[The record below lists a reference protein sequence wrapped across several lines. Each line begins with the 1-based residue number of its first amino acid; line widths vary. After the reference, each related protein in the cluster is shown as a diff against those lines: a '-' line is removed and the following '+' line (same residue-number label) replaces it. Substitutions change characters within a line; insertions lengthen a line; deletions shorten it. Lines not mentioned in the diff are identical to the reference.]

1 MDDKFIDQAWE
12 QMRQALDRE
21 MPVERKRRRLVMVPW
36 VWGAAASIVLLISI
50 GLGWWLWQ
58 QPGQH
63 DPAMANVQQATE
75 MPIAA
80 TEDCEQITPPKQE
93 AIAQNSAA
101 RQLENKMPIPADET
115 AKASDFIVKRNT
127 SKVGTEKRLA
137 AKTSVNELVAGNTIP
152 NSASVETA
160 EIATLEN
167 RNTATQNQIPANT
180 LAKTEAVQPLSSAV
194 IAELENAAVTNL
206 PKPKVDLNMTAPV
219 IDVEK
224 NTSNWNIGLEFAAFS
239 SPTAPVTGFSGGAV
253 VQVSVT
259 GDKLRLRTGLSY
271 SNRQNMIDVQAGS
284 ETAMALE
291 SADQPDQSFT
301 GSSVSIA
308 EPDFSMTTH
317 QLNLPAIFEYKPH
330 KNFGIEGGL
339 NGSYLVTARNLEGVE
354 NYQRVMGG
362 NSTVSNSARN
372 FVNTLQADQG
382 NNKINIDQLYRWDVM
397 ATAGLSVY
405 PSQKLGVRFQYQ
417 RGLRDMLK
425 DNDFE
430 AFSNNFRVSAVYFFR

>member
-12 QMRQALDRE
+12 QMREVLDRE

-36 VWGAAASIVLLISI
+36 VWGAAASVVLLISI

-58 QPGQH
+58 QPGQQ
-63 DPAMANVQQATE
+63 DPAMANVPQATQT
-75 MPIAA
+75 PIAA
-80 TEDCEQITPPKQE
+80 TENCEEITPAKQD
-93 AIAQNSAA
+93 AIADHAA
-101 RQLENKMPIPADET
+101 VRQSETNASTLGSQT
-115 AKASDFIVKRNT
+115 AKTSGFFAKRNT
-127 SKVGTEKRLA
+127 DKVNTGKQLA
-137 AKTSVNELVAGNTIP
+137 AKTSANDYTSSKMTPIQHSVGN
-152 NSASVETA
+152 S
-160 EIATLEN
+160 EIAALEN
-167 RNTATQNQIPANT
+167 NSIATQTPTIANT
-180 LAKTEAVQPLSSAV
+180 LAETKAVQPLSSTV
-194 IAELENAAVTNL
+194 IAELEHSTVANL
-206 PKPKVDLNMTAPV
+206 PKPKVDLNLTAPA
-219 IDVEK
+219 IDVEQ
-224 NTSNWNIGLEFAAFS
+224 NSSNWNIGLEFAAFS

-253 VQVSVT
+253 LQVPVT

-271 SNRQNMIDVQAGS
+271 SNRQNMIDVQSGS

-291 SADQPDQSFT
+291 SADQPDQSLT

-317 QLNLPAIFEYKPH
+317 QLNLPAIFEYKMH

-354 NYQRVMGG
+354 NYQRVMAS
-362 NSTVSNSARN
+362 NSTVSNATRN

-425 DNDFE
+425 DSDFE
-430 AFSNNFRVSAVYFFR
+430 AFSNNFQVSAVYFFR

>member
-12 QMRQALDRE
+12 QMRQVLDRE

-58 QPGQH
+58 QPGQQ
-63 DPAMANVQQATE
+63 DPAIANVQQATE
-75 MPIAA
+75 MPIAT
-80 TEDCEQITPPKQE
+80 TEDCEEITPAKQE
-93 AIAQNSAA
+93 AIADNSTA
-101 RQLENKMPIPADET
+101 QQFENNTPFPASET
-115 AKASDFIVKRNT
+115 AKASDDIVKRNT
-127 SKVGTEKRLA
+127 SKGRTEEQLT
-137 AKTSVNELVAGNTIP
+137 AKTSVHELVAGKTIP
-152 NSASVETA
+152 NLSSVETA
-160 EIATLEN
+160 GIATLEN
-167 RNTATQNQIPANT
+167 KNTATQQQTNANI

-194 IAELENAAVTNL
+194 IAELENSAVTTL
-206 PKPKVDLNMTAPV
+206 PKPKVDLNLTAPA

-224 NTSNWNIGLEFAAFS
+224 NAKNWNIGLEFAAFS

-253 VQVSVT
+253 VQVPVS
-259 GDKLRLRTGLSY
+259 GDKLNLRTGLSY

-308 EPDFSMTTH
+308 EPDFSITTH
-317 QLNLPAIFEYKPH
+317 QLNLPAIFEYKFH

-354 NYQRVMGG
+354 NYQRVMGA
-362 NSTVSNSARN
+362 NSVVSNSARN
-372 FVNTLQADQG
+372 FVNTLQADQAT
-382 NNKINIDQLYRWDVM
+382 NKINIDQFYRWDVM
-397 ATAGLSVY
+397 AAAGLSVY